1 MLHFTLLCYHVTQDA
16 LIKLVASSFWYK
28 KKKKLNPTEN
38 ITLAKN
44 KSI

>member
-28 KKKKLNPTEN
+28 KKKKKLNPT
-38 ITLAKN
+38 
-44 KSI
+44 

>member
-28 KKKKLNPTEN
+28 KKKLNPTEN
-38 ITLAKN
+38 TTLAKN